1 MQVGESCDARF
12 SFIMYEEGNVMKQ
25 IVSSEQM
32 KQLDQYTIE
41 QMGVP
46 SLVLMERAAL
56 SVVDELRA
64 KHNLSNVLVVCGSGN
79 NGADGMAI
87 ARILWLQ
94 GFSVSVFLVGKKEN
108 FSKEAQ
114 IQWKI
119 LENYCIPIVNKCY
132 YSEYTTIVDA
142 IFGVGLSRIVSGHYK
157 DVIKEINESHVPVVS
172 VDIPSGIHGTTGQV
186 MGDAIK
192 AKTTVT
198 FAYGKSGLYFY
209 PGASYAGEIMVKD
222 IGIYG
227 NLNLALYAIDE
238 AEWYWLPKRPADGNK
253 GTYGKVLI
261 LAGSKDMCGA
271 AYLSAKACLLS
282 GAGMVKIFTA
292 KDNRTA
298 LQQLLPEAL
307 ITTYEETDCDIPVLE
322 CQTALEHS
330 LCWAD
335 TILMGPGIG
344 TSKTAT
350 WMLKYVLEHALEH
363 SIVLDA
369 DALNILS
376 RQKDY
381 FYKTRQHLIL
391 TPHLG
396 EMARISGYPI
406 EELKKNPVQC
416 LRNYGKL
423 FEVSK
428 TIVMKDARTLTLTED
443 ETCYINLTGNS
454 GMATAGSGDVLAGMI
469 AGLLAQG
476 MKPEHAAPFGVWLHG
491 LAGDYMKERK
501 GAYSMLASDLF
512 EGISHLLKDKS

>member
-1 MQVGESCDARF
+1 MR
-12 SFIMYEEGNVMKQ
+12 Q

-56 SVVDELRA
+56 SVVETLKE
-64 KHNLSNVLVVCGSGN
+64 KHNLTKVLVVCGSGN

-94 GFSVSVFLVGKKEN
+94 GFCVSVFLVGKPES

-142 IFGVGLSRIVSGHYK
+142 IFGVGLSRTVSGRYA
-157 DVIKEINESHVPVVS
+157 DVIKEINESLVPVVAA
-172 VDIPSGIHGTTGQV
+172 DIPSGIHGTTGQV
-186 MGDAIK
+186 MGTAIK

-198 FAYGKSGLYFY
+198 FAYGKSGLFLY
-209 PGASYAGEIMVKD
+209 PGVSYAGEVIVKD

-227 NLNLALYAIDE
+227 NLAHALYVIE
-238 AEWYWLPKRPADGNK
+238 KKEWSWFPKRSEDGNK
-253 GTYGKVLI
+253 GTFGKILI
-261 LAGSKDMCGA
+261 IAGSKEMCGA
-271 AYLSAKACLLS
+271 AYLSAKACLLL

-292 KDNRTA
+292 KENRTV
-298 LQQLLPEAL
+298 LQHLLPEAL
-307 ITTYEETDCDIPVLE
+307 ITTYDDIISDIQKKELE
-322 CQTALEHS
+322 KALENALH
-330 LCWAD
+330 WAD
-335 TILMGPGIG
+335 TILMGPGLG
-344 TSKTAT
+344 TKETAQWIVKT
-350 WMLKYVLEHALEH
+350 VLEKELEKPM
-363 SIVLDA
+363 VLDA
-369 DALNILS
+369 DALNLLS
-376 RQKDY
+376 REKPY
-381 FYKTRQHLIL
+381 FYQTKQSMVL

-396 EMARISGYPI
+396 EMARISGYSI
-406 EELKKNPVQC
+406 EELKKNPIQC
-416 LRNYGKL
+416 LRSFGRVFDVPKN
-423 FEVSK
+423 
-428 TIVMKDARTLTLTED
+428 IVMKDARTLTLTED

-476 MKPEHAAPFGVWLHG
+476 MKPEQAAPFGVWLHG
-491 LAGDYMKERK
+491 LAGDYAKEKK
-501 GAYSMLASDLF
+501 GAYSMLASDLL
-512 EGISHLLKDKS
+512 EAIPYLLKDKS